1 MWPNILIALSLG
13 VTTAHDARAA
23 NPRTDLLE
31 NGIAAILPKDSAE
44 QYELTFWESI
54 KDSSHIGDYEAY
66 LQAYPKGRFAALAK
80 ARIERLRAAAKTEVK
95 PEAPAEAERPAAR
108 VPPEK
113 TKPAPPKAEPER
125 KRPPPMA
132 KEPPAPKEAPQQ
144 AAPAEPVPDKPPP
157 KAAAGEVRDCPTCP
171 VLVSLPA
178 GSFIMGANSGD
189 PSERPAHRTTIGAP
203 FAIGKYEVTVEQWNA
218 CVEAGACPR
227 LTSNTAANTP
237 VRDVSWDDAQAYVK
251 WLSST
256 TGKSYRLP
264 SEAEWEYA
272 ARGGTSSRFWWGE
285 QMRAGNANCKDC
297 GEPWSADG
305 PAKVGS
311 FAANPYGL
319 HDVNGSVWEW
329 VADCWHNSYK
339 GAPAD
344 GRPWDAPGCRERVIR
359 GGSWRD
365 GASYM
370 PSSTRF
376 KYGASVRHSQNGFR
390 VARDM
395 K

>member
-1 MWPNILIALSLG
+1 VRPTFLIALSLG
-13 VTTAHDARAA
+13 VTVVDHTAAADRRA
-23 NPRTDLLE
+23 DLLD

-44 QYELTFWESI
+44 QYELAFWESI
-54 KDSSHIGDYEAY
+54 KDSNHIADYEAY

-80 ARIERLRAAAKTEVK
+80 ARIERLRAAAKTEA
-95 PEAPAEAERPAAR
+95 APEAERPAAKTA
-108 VPPEK
+108 PEK
-113 TKPAPPKAEPER
+113 ARPAPPPKAEPER
-125 KRPPPMA
+125 KRPPPPVA
-132 KEPPAPKEAPQQ
+132 KEPPAPKEVPPQ
-144 AAPAEPVPDKPPP
+144 AVPAEPVPDKPPP
-157 KAAAGEVRDCPTCP
+157 KAATGEVRDCPTCP

-178 GSFIMGANSGD
+178 GSFTMGANSGD
-189 PSERPAHRTTIGAP
+189 PSEKPARRVSIGAP
-203 FAIGKYEVTVEQWNA
+203 FAIGKFEVTVDQWNVCA
-218 CVEAGACPR
+218 DGGSCPK
-227 LTSNTAANTP
+227 LTSNNPGNTP
-237 VRDVSWDDAQAYVK
+237 VRDVSWDDAQQYVK
-251 WLSST
+251 WLSIT

-264 SEAEWEYA
+264 SEAEWEFA

-285 QMRAGNANCKDC
+285 QMKPGNANCKEC

-305 PAKVGS
+305 PAKAGS
-311 FAANPYGL
+311 FTPNPYGL
-319 HDVNGSVWEW
+319 HDMSGSVWEW

-339 GAPAD
+339 GAPSDAK
-344 GRPWDAPGCRERVIR
+344 PWDTPGCRERVIR

-365 GASYM
+365 GATYM